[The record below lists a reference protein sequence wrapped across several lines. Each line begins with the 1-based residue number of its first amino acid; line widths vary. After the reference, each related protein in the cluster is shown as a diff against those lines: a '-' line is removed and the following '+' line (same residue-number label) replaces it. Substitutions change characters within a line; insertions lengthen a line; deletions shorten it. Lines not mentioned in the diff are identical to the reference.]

1 MRAGQLVYGTDDRLD
16 HLARETRRT
25 PEKRPEPPILPE
37 PKPEPDGE
45 GLPGSRADRF
55 AGGGLRRRRCGR
67 RGGELAGGEYLAV
80 CRDDLARFSRSAS
93 VWRAI
98 DRALHALGQL
108 DVLQLD
114 DRDLDAPV
122 LGLDIEDLADVLGD
136 RAGLRQQFTKR
147 VAPDDG
153 TRRGLGDLVDRGG
166 TFSIASTETTSAT
179 RLERT
184 EKAGKARWAV
194 SIHIAPGGSATASAV
209 LQAFRARPGPRLEPG
224 MWAPPDG

>member
-1 MRAGQLVYGTDDRLD
+1 
-16 HLARETRRT
+16 
-25 PEKRPEPPILPE
+25 
-37 PKPEPDGE
+37 
-45 GLPGSRADRF
+45 
-55 AGGGLRRRRCGR
+55 
-67 RGGELAGGEYLAV
+67 
-80 CRDDLARFSRSAS
+80 
-93 VWRAI
+93 
-98 DRALHALGQL
+98 
-108 DVLQLD
+108 
-114 DRDLDAPV
+114 
-122 LGLDIEDLADVLGD
+122 
-136 RAGLRQQFTKR
+136 QQFTKR

-224 MWAPPDG
+224 NHDALRLGRSSPHIATAPRRSSRHAERRASEEQQYGETRTRT